1 MLAKGLL
8 VSSENQAPHSGQPQ
22 SPQSYSSGALPN
34 PSHQAG
40 YPTYS
45 SSLPEGGAPTSSGGG
60 TSAAVKI
67 LSALLGIVAATV
79 LSLGA
84 WIIFGG
90 KDSEMS
96 APEQPQSEEQAQ
108 SEQTPQSEPQP
119 AEAKAFP
126 TREQLANMS
135 LSVPIEAVMDGESKI
150 LAGSHIK
157 GEDAVSLQFT
167 NNEAILGDA
176 GDKIVIR
183 DALMLT
189 ANGTE
194 GLLVNFVRT
203 RSEWPN
209 PVSTL
214 VVYSIDMELRG
225 RLTQGDAEFNS
236 FMPRSNEGSELAVES
251 SEGNGFS
258 LSMTNVPIERPFPCA
273 DCASNAYIKV
283 TWSGT
288 TLDLQSYYID
298 THGRQF
304 THVTQADLQAV
315 ADAIAERRDDFAG
328 KFFSEGKVPDLLE
341 ARPGPPNVENLPTRR
356 EISFTSPLVEPCERV
371 YTNGGKLYLN
381 IEDSTEAR
389 SILPPNSWLASEA
402 QAGDLF
408 CTITTGF
415 QGNRY
420 PTAYFQVRP
429 LGIDDFVIVALVTPY
444 S

>member
-1 MLAKGLL
+1 M
-8 VSSENQAPHSGQPQ
+8 SSENHAPHSGQPQ
-22 SPQSYSSGALPN
+22 SPQPSSSDGRPP

-45 SSLPEGGAPTSSGGG
+45 SALPEGGAPASSGTGMSTG
-60 TSAAVKI
+60 VKI
-67 LSALLGIVAATV
+67 LSALLGIVSTAV
-79 LSLGA
+79 LILGA
-84 WIIFGG
+84 WIIFGE
-90 KDSEMS
+90 KDSKMS
-96 APEQPQSEEQAQ
+96 GAEHPQSEEQAQ
-108 SEQTPQSEPQP
+108 SEQMPQSQPQP
-119 AEAKAFP
+119 IEAKSFP
-126 TREQLANMS
+126 KREELANMS
-135 LSVPIEAVMDGESKI
+135 LNVPIEAVMDAEGTI
-150 LAGSHIK
+150 LAGSHVK

-203 RSEWPN
+203 RSEWPH

-214 VVYSIDMELRG
+214 VVYSIDLELQG

-273 DCASNAYIKV
+273 DCTSNAHIKV

-288 TLDLQSYYID
+288 TLDLQSYYIE
-298 THGRQF
+298 TNGFRF
-304 THVTQADLQAV
+304 THVKQADVQAI

-328 KFFSEGKVPDLLE
+328 QFFPDGKVPDLLE
-341 ARPGPPNVENLPTRR
+341 TRPGPPDIENLPTRR

-371 YTNGGKLYLN
+371 YTRDGQLYLN
-381 IEDSTEAR
+381 IEDSAEVR

-408 CTITTGF
+408 CPITTGF
-415 QGNRY
+415 QGGRY